1 MKGRRPWLKI
11 LMLLSLGAAAFLV
24 GLYFYLRPAPLER
37 TEIFQG
43 VYLTVLDYPK
53 SADGGGRVM
62 IVEVHWDT
70 PGVRLQHRPY
80 DYAFSPDDPTS
91 PHYNLAFADWAL
103 MRHRPAIL
111 VNTTRYSPSGYL
123 DSLPGMAVRTH
134 ETLVVDGH
142 PSHIHEHSYLMYWD
156 ADGEA
161 HMQTSKPPSQQSLDA
176 AVLGIGMQGI
186 QIAQGRAQINA
197 VATHGM
203 AYSRTFIGCDPT
215 SKILYLMAF
224 ESATPRRMLSVARDA
239 GVVYGGMV
247 DSGDGT
253 SLLVGP
259 DAKNVRSHS
268 GIRNRRPLGPYLMVH
283 ANGVGANGVGPP

>member
-1 MKGRRPWLKI
+1 MKGRRRWLRI
-11 LMLLSLGAAAFLV
+11 LILLFLGAAALFV
-24 GLYFYLRPAPLER
+24 GLYFHLRPAPLER
-37 TEIFQG
+37 TDIFQG
-43 VYLTVLDYPK
+43 VYLTVLNYPE

-80 DYAFSPDDPTS
+80 DYSFSPDDSTS
-91 PHYNLAFADWAL
+91 PHFNLAFADWAL

-111 VNTTRYSPSGYL
+111 VNTTRYTPEGYR

-142 PSHIHEHSYLMYWD
+142 PSHIHDHSYLMYWD

-161 HMQTSKPPSQQSLDA
+161 HMQTSKPPLQENLDA
-176 AVLGIGMQGI
+176 AVLGIGIQGT
-186 QIAQGRAQINA
+186 QVVQGQTQPN
-197 VATHGM
+197 TM
-203 AYSRTFIGCDPT
+203 DNKDMLYSRTFIGFDPI
-215 SKILYLMAF
+215 KKVLYLIAF
-224 ESATPRRMLSVARDA
+224 ENATAHRMLSLASDA

-247 DSGDGT
+247 DSGDAT

-259 DAKNVRSHS
+259 DAKHVSSHT

-283 ANGVGANGVGPP
+283 ALPLP